1 MKNKPVY
8 MKLSHKANAYVLNH
22 VLKINPKVPKT
33 TTYDQAYEILME
45 NWNMDGSIETTRKN
59 LTKFKLFKEDE
70 IIKIYE
76 WNNIFNEGMWDFDI
90 IFRTVLEDIIKN
102 KLFKPAKKTRKKA
115 TK

>member
-1 MKNKPVY
+1 
-8 MKLSHKANAYVLNH
+8 MKLTKKANTYILNN
-22 VLKINPKVPKT
+22 VLKINPKSSKN

-45 NWNMDGSIETTRKN
+45 NWNMEGSIETTRKN

-70 IIKIYE
+70 IIKTYE